1 MRLLQKSTV
10 SHSCLQDC
18 PDFAERMKRKALRVK
33 SEGSTPPYVTKAE
46 SREQQSDSPLC
57 NSLEI
62 GLSRCCP
69 DLSILGTFVVT
80 AEASKKQ
87 VRASVGKIVILTSF
101 IYLIDYVT
109 ESTRRVVPL
118 FGTLLWRAGARHALL
133 PRCLTH

>member
-46 SREQQSDSPLC
+46 SRNQHSGSPLC

-80 AEASKKQ
+80 AEASKNRYALPSAK
-87 VRASVGKIVILTSF
+87 LL
-101 IYLIDYVT
+101 YLLHL
-109 ESTRRVVPL
+109 ST
-118 FGTLLWRAGARHALL
+118 
-133 PRCLTH
+133 